1 MKARSRPHRPS
12 PKPSLPPGGGLGSP
26 SQNRVVWRVESRVLL
41 GIKLVA
47 LYRRAAEPRPRV
59 YL

>member
-12 PKPSLPPGGGLGSP
+12 PKPSLPPWGDLGFP
-26 SQNRVVWRVESRVLL
+26 SQKNRVVWRVESHVLL

-47 LYRRAAEPRPRV
+47 LY
-59 YL
+59 